1 MKTLKEA
8 KELLAY
14 GKEFN
19 AGNLTANIE
28 QGVYVVRSYGV
39 VIAWIDDFHIEI
51 DPKAHSHSNTTSHHA
66 NIVRSAWSSV

>member
-14 GKEFN
+14 GKPFN

-28 QGVYVVRSYGV
+28 GEFYVVRSYGV
-39 VIAWIDDFHIEI
+39 IIAYMGTYHLEI
-51 DPKAHSHSNTTSHHA
+51 AEDAYSHSKTTSHHA
-66 NIVRSAWSSV
+66 NIVRRAWTTP